1 MASIKTG
8 LAFFLVALP
17 VLARGAEPQF
27 TTAPGFEPLVPSL
40 DNGDGNRA
48 VLPAAFFRGTPIRL
62 GDDRLMM
69 IYASSGSSFRDGIEL
84 RAAVSADGGQTW
96 EDDRQMERNPDP
108 AVQPGRPT
116 ALIDRDG
123 TIHVF
128 YFGFVRYTKE
138 PETSQ
143 SDMWT
148 VHSSDGGET
157 WVGRRKIWSGYTGM
171 TEPAIQTRSG
181 RLLVP
186 LGYLLEPGRFAGCV
200 VRSDDAGRTWQ
211 FTDGIEL
218 PAEADAPARAQV
230 LNGGA
235 LEPTLIELSDGRIL
249 MLIRTL
255 TGRFWQAY
263 SADDGATWSA
273 PAAGPLGCG
282 GTGTLYRVRDGR
294 LLFLHN
300 PPDPSQTAARG
311 YPHGFGSQALSF
323 SSDDGATWGPPHEFI
338 RAPRTVHSL
347 AVETEPG
354 KLLMTAPEWGRLLV
368 HGLED
373 NPDTRDHSR

>member
-1 MASIKTG
+1 VAPIKTSVA
-8 LAFFLVALP
+8 LSLVALAA
-17 VLARGAEPQF
+17 LARGAEPEF

-40 DNGDGNRA
+40 DNGNGKRA
-48 VLPAAFFRGTPIRL
+48 VLPPAFFSGTPIRL
-62 GDDRLMM
+62 GDGRLMM
-69 IYASSGSSFRDGIEL
+69 IYASSGSSFRDGVEL
-84 RAAVSADGGQTW
+84 RAAVSADGGQAW
-96 EDDRQMERNPDP
+96 RDDRQIERNPDP
-108 AVQPGRPT
+108 TVKPGRPT
-116 ALIDRDG
+116 ALPDRDG

-138 PETSQ
+138 RDTSQ

-148 VHSSDGGET
+148 VHSGDGGET
-157 WVGRRKIWSGYTGM
+157 WSSRQKIWSGYTGM

-218 PAEADAPARAQV
+218 PAEADAPARARG

-235 LEPTLIELSDGRIL
+235 LEPTLVELSDGRIL
-249 MLIRTL
+249 MFIRTL

-273 PAAGPLGCG
+273 PAASALGCG

-294 LLFLHN
+294 LLLIHN

-323 SSDDGATWGPPHEFI
+323 SSDDGTIWGPPHEFL
-338 RAPRTVHSL
+338 RAARSVHSL
-347 AVETEPG
+347 ALETEPG
-354 KLLMTAPEWGRLLV
+354 TLLITAPELGRLLV
-368 HGLED
+368 HRLK
-373 NPDTRDHSR
+373 